1 MLSVTFIQMLDLI
14 ELLIIHQF
22 LYFQIVTGVFSVHRH
37 YDEWAIVASCTG
49 ITKTYCNLRSL
60 IHDYHAKYKVKVQLV
75 AGDNE
80 SAWTR
85 KTFQP
90 NESKHIVVSLV

>member
-1 MLSVTFIQMLDLI
+1 MLCVTFIQMLDLI

-22 LYFQIVTGVFSVHRH
+22 LYFQLVTGVFSVHRY

-60 IHDYHAKYKVKVQLV
+60 IHDYRARHKVKVQLV

-80 SAWTR
+80 SAWTMER
-85 KTFQP
+85 FLP
-90 NESKHIVVSLV
+90 NKSKHIVVSLV